1 MTRLPELDPD
11 AMSPEQRQ
19 VYDDIANGPRGKVQ
33 GPFHAWLR
41 SPKLC
46 GRAQKL
52 GAFCR
57 FGSSLPPRLSELAI
71 LTVARHTTCQVE
83 WRLHEPIARG
93 AGVPADAIEA
103 IRNGRAPEFAREDE
117 RAVHAAVTE
126 LLETHRL
133 SDEAYADALA
143 PLGERG
149 VVDLVGVVG
158 YYVLVALTLNGF
170 EVPVPDG
177 APPPLPDRRP
187 GS

>member
-1 MTRLPELDPD
+1 MTRLPELDLD

-19 VYDDIANGPRGKVQ
+19 VYDEIAGGPRGKVQ

-41 SPKLC
+41 SPELC

-83 WRLHEPIARG
+83 WHLHEPVARD
-93 AGVPADAIEA
+93 AGISDDAIEA
-103 IRNGRAPEFAREDE
+103 IRNDRPPEFAREDE

-133 SDEAYADALA
+133 SDEAYADVLA

-149 VVDLVGVVG
+149 VVDLVGIVG

-177 APPPLPDRRP
+177 APPSLSNRRH
-187 GS
+187 GL